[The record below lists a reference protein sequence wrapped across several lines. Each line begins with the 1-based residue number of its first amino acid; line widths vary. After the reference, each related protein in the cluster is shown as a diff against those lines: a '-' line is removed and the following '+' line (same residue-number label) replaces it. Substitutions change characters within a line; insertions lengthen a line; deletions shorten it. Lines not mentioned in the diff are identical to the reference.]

1 MRINVDVLGDIVADM
16 RREVEAGERAVQRSI
31 RTAGKGLQR
40 DWRAQI
46 EGAGLGSRLARTV
59 RVEIYP
65 KDQNSMNAAGLVWTR
80 APQIVDA
87 FDKGALIRSKRGFYL
102 AIPTAAAGSRGI
114 GNTRITPESWE
125 QRTGIKLR
133 FVYRRRASLLVAD
146 DARLNTR
153 SLATRNRRKV
163 RKDGTRS
170 GSMTIPIFILVPQ
183 VRIQKR
189 LDLVRDA
196 NAWVGRLPQMITG
209 NWTE

>member
-1 MRINVDVLGDIVADM
+1 MRINVDVIGDIAEDM
-16 RREVEAGERAVQRSI
+16 RREVEAGQRAVQRAI
-31 RTAGKGLQR
+31 GTAGKGLQR

-46 EGAGLGSRLARTV
+46 EGAGLGSRLARTI
-59 RVEIYP
+59 RAEIYP
-65 KDQNSMNAAGLVWTR
+65 KGRDSMNAAGLVWTR
-80 APQIVDA
+80 APSIVDA

-102 AIPTAAAGSRGI
+102 AIPTEAAGARGV
-114 GNTRITPESWE
+114 GNKRITPDSWE

-153 SLATRNRRKV
+153 RLATRNRRKL